1 MTRPMWSRTATILA
15 AGLIC
20 AGPALTTAT
29 ASRAA
34 GQRPQTPGIAEARA
48 MATAAPGSNLL
59 ANGGAEA
66 GAVAGQGW
74 DSVAIPGWHV
84 RRGLPAVVRYGTR
97 GFPGRADAGPR
108 GRGRQLFAGGAGGT
122 AELTQRIP
130 LRTAAGQAAPSG
142 SRFRISAW
150 LGGTR
155 TAVAELRVRF
165 FSAAGRP
172 LGRVRVGPVGDSGS
186 ARHPDFAWRQRS
198 GLLPAGARS
207 AEVRFVL
214 ATSLTNDDGPDAPV
228 PVCRSLF
235 CRRSVRSPVD
245 MRTLY
250 RSCHDL
256 SRSFRPT

>member
-20 AGPALTTAT
+20 AGPALTAAT

-34 GQRPQTPGIAEARA
+34 GQLPEARGIAETQAIAAARGVA
-48 MATAAPGSNLL
+48 AARGLGGSPGRSRAARSAGHSPAVRSTAAPGGNLL

-66 GAVAGQGW
+66 GAVSGQGW
-74 DSVAIPGWHV
+74 DSVTIPGWQV
-84 RRGLPAVVRYGTR
+84 RRGLPTVVRYGTR
-97 GFPGRADAGPR
+97 DFPGRADAGPL

-130 LRTAAGQAAPSG
+130 LRTTAGQAAPSG

-155 TAVAELRVRF
+155 TAVVELRVRF

-172 LGRVRVGPVGDSGS
+172 LGRARVGPVGDSGS

-207 AEVRFVL
+207 
-214 ATSLTNDDGPDAPV
+214 
-228 PVCRSLF
+228 
-235 CRRSVRSPVD
+235 
-245 MRTLY
+245 
-250 RSCHDL
+250 
-256 SRSFRPT
+256 